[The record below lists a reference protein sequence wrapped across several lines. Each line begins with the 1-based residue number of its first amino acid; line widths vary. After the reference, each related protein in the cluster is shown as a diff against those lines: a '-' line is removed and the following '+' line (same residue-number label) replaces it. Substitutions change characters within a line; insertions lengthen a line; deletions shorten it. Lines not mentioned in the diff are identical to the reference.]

1 MKPGTIAAFL
11 NIHKP
16 SSPSSNQFR
25 YAGKLLFKWKIIS
38 TFGSDSPPFKQ
49 ILIDLNSSLWQLRPL
64 PNCDIGVR
72 GSPCCAVGKWASF
85 FLFQSI
91 SHIAM
96 SKPTDEHNLSSLIS
110 DISIYGKRVLDG
122 SDEAARMQLIEAAEK
137 LIIAA
142 RTPGENLYLTAAQV
156 CSFPFE
162 EFTACWL

>member
-1 MKPGTIAAFL
+1 
-11 NIHKP
+11 
-16 SSPSSNQFR
+16 
-25 YAGKLLFKWKIIS
+25 
-38 TFGSDSPPFKQ
+38 
-49 ILIDLNSSLWQLRPL
+49 
-64 PNCDIGVR
+64 
-72 GSPCCAVGKWASF
+72 
-85 FLFQSI
+85 
-91 SHIAM
+91 M

-162 EFTACWL
+162 EFTAC